1 MLVTKITKTGCHQ
14 HTSSP
19 TSVTNIDVTS
29 HFEQH
34 KGMVLGLFGC
44 FTLVLK
50 DTNKFDYSQFAILS
64 LAIYPFSQG
73 IHRPKFSQ
81 SCLDTHVR

>member
-1 MLVTKITKTGCHQ
+1 MY
-14 HTSSP
+14 
-19 TSVTNIDVTS
+19 VTS

-73 IHRPKFSQ
+73 STDRNFLSPVWTLIMND
-81 SCLDTHVR
+81 SCQVDYPRM